1 MFRQFCENIVRLPR
15 PVLRLY
21 RGPNHNVGTLCG
33 LGGEWETVLTNSY
46 QYCELPNLGFNKNGR
61 GPMFSTGMAFH
72 QTACMREKN
81 AFWEAHATRLAC
93 IQQKSLPNSTQ
104 LRGYN
109 EGFVINAG

>member
-93 IQQKSLPNSTQ
+93 IDHK
-104 LRGYN
+104 
-109 EGFVINAG
+109 F